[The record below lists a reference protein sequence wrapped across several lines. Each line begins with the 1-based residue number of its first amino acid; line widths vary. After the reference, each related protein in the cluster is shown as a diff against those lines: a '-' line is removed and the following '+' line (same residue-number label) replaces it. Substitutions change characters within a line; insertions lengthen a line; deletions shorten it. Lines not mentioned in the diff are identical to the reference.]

1 MDIDEATEKQVLS
14 DFNCQVLHH
23 QPDYVTNKGINTP
36 TNRTLTSMCSPE
48 RLLYLIK
55 YGIAYVSID
64 REIDGKVEKLDQK
77 HIMRYQQLFASLIIR
92 DKLVQGVKSGIIWH
106 TQGSGKTALAYYL
119 NQVLSDEFAKK
130 NVVTKFYFI
139 VDRLDLLKQAK
150 QEFEARGL
158 VVKTANSRAE
168 LMEQFRTNQALEGN
182 GGQKEITVVNIQR
195 FEEDRERVTLPA
207 YSTNLQ
213 RIFIIDEAHR
223 GYKPEGSFLANL
235 LDADRNSIKLALT
248 GTPLLKEERES
259 WRVFGD
265 YIHTYYY
272 DKSIQ
277 DGYAQVIEDKDALIA
292 QMKAVRQTLFEFTT
306 DNMEEF
312 SSEIS
317 TIEDK
322 EELLRL
328 KKALMSA
335 RDTILSNT
343 RMTRNF

>member
-1 MDIDEATEKQVLS
+1 
-14 DFNCQVLHH
+14 
-23 QPDYVTNKGINTP
+23 
-36 TNRTLTSMCSPE
+36 MCSPE

-207 YSTNLQ
+207 Y
-213 RIFIIDEAHR
+213 
-223 GYKPEGSFLANL
+223 
-235 LDADRNSIKLALT
+235 
-248 GTPLLKEERES
+248 
-259 WRVFGD
+259 
-265 YIHTYYY
+265 
-272 DKSIQ
+272 
-277 DGYAQVIEDKDALIA
+277 
-292 QMKAVRQTLFEFTT
+292 
-306 DNMEEF
+306 
-312 SSEIS
+312 
-317 TIEDK
+317 
-322 EELLRL
+322 
-328 KKALMSA
+328 
-335 RDTILSNT
+335 
-343 RMTRNF
+343 